1 MIVMKILMIA
11 PQPFFQPRGTPISVL
26 HRLNTLSKLGHQ
38 IDLVTYHLGE
48 TIPFERVTY
57 YRIPNIPFVKKI
69 KVGPSKSKVVLDWFV
84 FINALKLLLR
94 QNYDVIHSHEEAG
107 FFGAWLAKKFGV
119 LHLYDMHSSLPQ
131 QLTNFQFTRLRFLI
145 RIFERLE
152 RWTIERSDAMI
163 TICPELYSYVAQNY
177 PNKKQMLIENVADN
191 SSVFQPD
198 AATNNI
204 REKYHLNSKTIIL
217 YAGTFEPYQGLDL
230 LIEASQSV
238 IAQNRDVIFALV
250 GGNTNQV
257 EQYRERARKAKVSDH
272 FLFTG
277 QVSPEMVPQFL
288 NVADILV
295 TPRIEG
301 NNTPLKIYSYL
312 KSGKPIV
319 ATNHITH
326 TQVLNDQVALL
337 TNCNAASFADGI
349 LLLLNDRGLRQQLAS
364 NARALADEKYS
375 YEAYVQKTA
384 GIYNFLEQKKRLIK
398 EMR

>member
-1 MIVMKILMIA
+1 MKILMIA

-38 IDLVTYHLGE
+38 IDLVTYHLGQ

-84 FINALKLLLR
+84 FIKVVKLLLKN
-94 QNYDVIHSHEEAG
+94 NYDVIHSHEEAG

-131 QLTNFQFTRLRFLI
+131 QLTNFQFTRLKFLI
-145 RIFERLE
+145 RMFERLE
-152 RWTIERSDAMI
+152 RRTIDRSDAMI
-163 TICPELYSYVAQNY
+163 TICPELHNYVAQHY
-177 PNKKQMLIENVADN
+177 PDKKQMLIENVADN
-191 SSVFQPD
+191 SSVFQPG

-204 REKYHLNSKTIIL
+204 REKYQLNSKTIVL

-230 LIEASQSV
+230 LIEASQAV
-238 IAQNRDVIFALV
+238 INQNSDVVFTLV
-250 GGNTNQV
+250 GGNPEQV
-257 EQYRERARKAKVSDH
+257 EQYRERARKANVAEH
-272 FLFTG
+272 FCFTG
-277 QVSPEMVPQFL
+277 QVPPEMVPRFL
-288 NVADILV
+288 DVADILV

-337 TNCNAASFADGI
+337 TDCNAGSFADGI
-349 LLLLNDRGLRQQLAS
+349 LMLLNNSSLRQQLAR
-364 NARALADEKYS
+364 NAKALADEKYS
-375 YEAYVQKTA
+375 YEAYVHKTA
-384 GIYNFLEQKKRLIK
+384 SIYNFLEQKKRLIK
-398 EMR
+398 EIQ